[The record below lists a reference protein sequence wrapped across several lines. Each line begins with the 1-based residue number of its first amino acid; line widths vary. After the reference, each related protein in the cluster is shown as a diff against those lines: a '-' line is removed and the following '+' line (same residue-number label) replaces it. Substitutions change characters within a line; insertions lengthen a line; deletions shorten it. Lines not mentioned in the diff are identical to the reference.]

1 MHTEPRAAR
10 LSLLASRSPRPGD
23 RCRYPPRALMN
34 EKTRLERQQR
44 YLAIC
49 RERGWLAEDNEEL
62 WPDDDD
68 ARIEMARGLFG
79 LALVT
84 ATDNWFADFRDQIG
98 ATDCNAGSD
107 VDAATEKLR
116 SLNDDQKAAIL
127 TLLDDFLDTAV
138 HIGMLRLDRFDHGF
152 IKLQVVQSDPEECE
166 PIPGS
171 EIDIISDDHNELFQD
186 ALQWK
191 EDFSRGT
198 EIGRREPYR
207 D

>member
-1 MHTEPRAAR
+1 
-10 LSLLASRSPRPGD
+10 
-23 RCRYPPRALMN
+23 MN
-34 EKTRLERQQR
+34 EQTRLERQER

-68 ARIEMARGLFG
+68 ARTEMARGLFG
-79 LALVT
+79 LTLVT
-84 ATDNWFADFRDQIG
+84 ATDDLFADFRDQIG

-107 VDAATEKLR
+107 VGAAIKTLR
-116 SLNDDQKAAIL
+116 SLDDHQKSAIL

-138 HIGMLRLDRFDHGF
+138 PLGMLSLDRFDHGF
-152 IKLQVVQSDPEECE
+152 IKLQVVQSNPKECE

-186 ALQWK
+186 ALRWK
-191 EDFSRGT
+191 EDFSCGT
-198 EIGRREPYR
+198 QIGRREPYR